1 MTGSQRMP
9 PARRRPIPGM
19 TSTHP
24 ATPPPEPIVEA
35 SPEPSGRAASNAAGS
50 LHGGPQAPPTAAAR
64 RPRSRSR
71 EEGSSSPDATRS
83 AQPAGSPRR
92 RPAADYAAT
101 RLVNFRIPVDLHD
114 RFRQLV
120 REAEQAH
127 PRLRRPSLTEL
138 VIALLEE
145 GPETVD
151 EVAELIRRKRASEHE
166 ER

>member
-19 TSTHP
+19 TSAHP
-24 ATPPPEPIVEA
+24 ATPPPELVVEG

-50 LHGGPQAPPTAAAR
+50 LDGGVAPPAAAAR

-71 EEGSSSPDATRS
+71 E
-83 AQPAGSPRR
+83 QGSPSAEGTGAAQAGGSLRR

-120 REAEQAH
+120 RDTEHAH
-127 PRLRRPSLTEL
+127 PRLRHPSLTEL